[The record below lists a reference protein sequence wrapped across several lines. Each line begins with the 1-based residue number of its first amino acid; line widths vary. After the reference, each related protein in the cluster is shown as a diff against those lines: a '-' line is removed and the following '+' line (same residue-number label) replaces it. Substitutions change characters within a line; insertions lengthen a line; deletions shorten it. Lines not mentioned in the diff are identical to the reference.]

1 MIEGDKSYVYKVNNE
16 NIAIKTEIM
25 TGLRGDKSI
34 EIISG
39 LNAED
44 MIVAEGLKK
53 VRPNGKIKPIN
64 K

>member
-1 MIEGDKSYVYKVNNE
+1 
-16 NIAIKTEIM
+16 M

-53 VRPNGKIKPIN
+53 LGQMEK
-64 K
+64 